1 MFYLSEDK
9 TVILDSLGAVV
20 GYYQHGKFCQV
31 RKNKTKERLQVD
43 KCDRVYS
50 NGLSPLEMEQVSELL
65 QRKGR

>member
-9 TVILDSLGAVV
+9 TVVLDSVGAVV
-20 GYYQHGKFCQV
+20 GYYQYGKFCQV
-31 RKNKTKERLQVD
+31 RKNRTKEKLQVD
-43 KCDRVYS
+43 KCDKVYS